1 MGVDAQG
8 RAGHQGEQVLALL
21 NAQSL
26 GLLGL
31 NDLGAGDPVGE
42 DLSED
47 LDDEAVTG
55 LDLVQ
60 VGEHGGLGQTS
71 VPGDDRAGPLSPD
84 RQRGSLQ
91 VPQAL
96 EQGVVGRAVV
106 DGQVQ
111 GDGGDLE
118 TGHEALVIGLED
130 VGVLQGAVLARAGT
144 GGDVVVG
151 LQDRPGRER
160 VVVGVRLLDLG
171 LGIGTSPI
179 DLGGVVGSHLRLV
192 VLGDPGGRRRIGQQP
207 HAHHRHDGG
216 DQGGD
221 RQAPG
226 AGAAVLLEARGA
238 SARSPGGAGCACF
251 ARDHGGLVRFQGR
264 VDRVGMVR
272 VRTWRCR
279 RSTNR
284 GPSSACTG
292 AAQATTSRLGQ
303 VRNPITTW
311 VRQCACGRGCRQG
324 LAAPADSQ
332 CCQSA
337 RFAFCLRSR

>member
-21 NAQSL
+21 DAQGL

-31 NDLGAGDPVGE
+31 DDLGAGDPVGE

-60 VGEHGGLGQTS
+60 VGEHRGLGQTA
-71 VPGDDRAGPLSPD
+71 VPRDDRAGPLSPD
-84 RQRGSLQ
+84 RQRGALQ

-118 TGHEALVIGLED
+118 TGHEALVVGLED
-130 VGVLQGAVLARAGT
+130 VGVLQGAVLAGAGT

-207 HAHHRHDGG
+207 HAHQRHDGG

-226 AGAAVLLEARGA
+226 AGTAVLLEARGA
-238 SARSPGGAGCACF
+238 GARSPGGAGCACF
-251 ARDHGGLVRFQGR
+251 AGDHGASCAS
-264 VDRVGMVR
+264 RVGWTGWGWCGVAHDGAGARRNEVHR
-272 VRTWRCR
+272 VPAPLPLGPRPHDRDRLRT
-279 RSTNR
+279 
-284 GPSSACTG
+284 
-292 AAQATTSRLGQ
+292 
-303 VRNPITTW
+303 
-311 VRQCACGRGCRQG
+311 
-324 LAAPADSQ
+324 
-332 CCQSA
+332 
-337 RFAFCLRSR
+337 RSRRG